1 MDSRNLALSKF
12 NKMNSQIFALIDQ
25 PKFGFIPFFTITVH
39 ILIDERLKASVTTM
53 YHGQLWWE
61 NSTDQCLMRV

>member
-25 PKFGFIPFFTITVH
+25 PNLYLLSLILFPF
-39 ILIDERLKASVTTM
+39 S
-53 YHGQLWWE
+53 Q
-61 NSTDQCLMRV
+61 